1 MKLIKILLFAVCFI
15 HYSVFSQEYKCYSC
29 ETGYP
34 GEYFEIFTLQDSI
47 IIRDTVRDTVFLS
60 MYDMEKATK
69 SLGMS
74 FDEFVHNFL
83 TYVNSRDSS
92 TMTPEEK
99 KHISYLRAMMNAHL
113 KKDRYVLR
121 EYTAHFARDS
131 FSITMRKMPEVEQL
145 PDSMDLDFLFI
156 LEGEKNTDNF
166 LHSHKKQVRVLYQI
180 LKDIKGLANTKHH
193 KIGINF
199 YFPDFS
205 FQEKRAM
212 AQFIKSVSLVIDSI
226 KIKEIRGI
234 PLYFTFDQSVRENST
249 NYHYLVSM
257 SDMVDSIFLAKT
269 GTTSSSSLEISFTS
283 IDHKKEKS
291 DIPWLQQIRNQFYL
305 ARFHT
310 DDFPKISDQY
320 LTLGDLEKLMT
331 ADYPDSHWEYYFYS
345 ILTIVL
351 ILIAGSTFYFLSSTF
366 ANFVHNNAMYVF
378 AGGILLVL
386 EMYLLFVFMIETMSN
401 TVVFDF
407 QENQIV
413 LFLPLLLIF
422 VIPLI
427 KNLVRKGETP

>member
-1 MKLIKILLFAVCFI
+1 MKLIKILLFAVFFI

-99 KHISYLRAMMNAHL
+99 KHISYLKAMMYAHL
-113 KKDRYVLR
+113 EKDRYVLR
-121 EYTAHFARDS
+121 EYTARFAQDN
-131 FSITMRKMPEVEQL
+131 FSIHVRKLQEMEQM

-180 LKDIKGLANTKHH
+180 LKDIKNLSNTKHH

-212 AQFIKSVSLVIDSI
+212 AQFIKSVSLVIDST

-234 PLYFTFDQSVRENST
+234 PLYFTFNQKVKDNSSDY
-249 NYHYLVSM
+249 NYLVSM

-269 GTTSSSSLEISFTS
+269 GPTPSSALELFFTS
-283 IDHKKEKS
+283 IDHEKEKGN
-291 DIPWLQQIRNQFYL
+291 IPWLQQIRNQFYL

-310 DDFPKISDQY
+310 DDFPKTSDQ
-320 LTLGDLEKLMT
+320 KLIKDDIEQLMA
-331 ADYPDSHWEYYFYS
+331 ADYPDSYWEYYFYS
-345 ILTIVL
+345 ILTIVF
-351 ILIAGSTFYFLSSTF
+351 ILIAGSTAYFLSSTF

-378 AGGILLVL
+378 AGGILLLL

-407 QENQIV
+407 QENQVI